1 MKAGEL
7 SGQGQEH
14 LVRLSR
20 ARQVLVE
27 CNHALVHAANEPELL
42 QQMCRIVVEIG
53 GYRQVWIAVPVDDP
67 AKSIAV
73 AAAAGYDN
81 DPLHVDGI
89 TWAGDGRY
97 QGATGRVIATGQSY
111 IARDILHDDAG
122 RRRARALE
130 RGYQSSATL
139 PLFAGGRCI
148 GAISIYAR
156 EPDAFDADE
165 IALITTLAQD
175 ISYGVEA
182 LRLRAAHEQAEIRSL
197 AVEERFRA
205 TFEQAAVGMAH
216 TTVEGW
222 FLEVNRKLCEILGYS
237 REELLALTTRDITY
251 PDDRGSHH
259 NSMLDLLAGKI
270 SVFSGSRRY
279 VRKDGAVI
287 WLNRTAALSRQAGGE
302 QYLIQVIED
311 ITERKRDEL
320 NLKRLLRAR
329 RVMAEVNQALA
340 RAAAESELLQETCRI
355 LAESGGYCQ
364 AWVGLAED
372 DAEKSIRIGAETG
385 CERKYLE
392 AHKGTWRADD
402 TNQGVMGHVIA
413 TGTAHTSQNILV
425 DNRFLRRRER
435 AIKRGYQSAITLPL
449 KIEGRCIGGL
459 SIYAF
464 EPDAFDADEITL
476 LDELA
481 EDLAYGIQSFRA
493 RTAHA
498 QAEAMAQENEE
509 RFRETFN
516 QAAVGLVHTA
526 PLPDRRYLLVNQK
539 FCDMVGYT
547 AEELKRMNGLQLSHP
562 DDLNSDRDLE
572 QQLIKGEITTYAS
585 RKRYIRKDGG
595 IIWVNRTVSL
605 VRDNTGK
612 PKYFIRVI
620 EDITA
625 RKEVEERYRTIFDN
639 AAVGITRVDLNGVLT
654 DANQK
659 FFDMLGYSKEELL
672 GMPIK
677 DITHPDDY
685 GQGAQFRDQLVY
697 GAMKAVAGEKRF
709 VRKDGELMWGRRTM
723 SVICDDAGKPEY
735 LVSVVEDISD
745 RKRAEFALRESE
757 EKFRQMADNI
767 PELFWIAD
775 VEMRELLY
783 LSPVYEKVTGKP
795 IVEVMKNPARC
806 IEVVH
811 PNDRRRVRAAL
822 RLLPHGDY
830 NIKYRVVCPDGSVR
844 WIHDQAYPVRDDAGR
859 IYRIA
864 GIAADI
870 TQRKVAEEKLAYL
883 AHYDGLTGLPNRVL
897 FRDRL
902 EQTLAQARRRNWRV
916 GVMMLDLDRFK
927 VANDSLGHSVGD
939 SLLKQVAGR
948 LTDCVRVGDTVGRFG
963 GDEFGIILSDLRNA
977 EDARLVAQ
985 KALGAFAKPFQL
997 ERDEVYITASVGISM
1012 YPEDSDDLEV
1022 LIKSADTALHRAKDS
1037 GRNNFQFFTAEMNV
1051 KVLHRLSMENSLRRA
1066 LERHEFLLHYQPKA
1080 SLNGGHTTGL
1090 EALLRWQH
1098 PELGLVLPGEFVP
1111 LLEETGLIIPVGE
1124 WVSRVVCAQLK
1135 AWEAAGIQC
1144 VPIAINLSSRQF
1156 LTRGFGSYIRQ
1167 LLDEYKVDPHLIEL
1181 EITESS
1187 LMANTED
1194 VVHTLEY
1201 LESIGV
1207 RISVDDFGTGY
1218 SSLSYL
1224 KRFPLDA
1231 LKIDRSF
1238 VRDITS
1244 NAEDATIVRAIISM
1258 AGSLGLKV
1266 VAEGVETEAQMSFL
1280 ATNGCDQIQGYYLS
1294 RPLTVED
1301 CGEWLKSNVHLPRP
1315 EALRGTAP
1323 ALLLVDDD
1331 EDMLVL
1337 LMRALSHDGY
1347 YILTAHSAAEAF
1359 EILSKHRVDMVIS
1372 DHRMPG
1378 MSGVEFLQRVKSL
1391 YPDMARIM
1399 CSGLADFQTMT
1410 EAVNKGEIFRF
1421 LPKNTDQKRM
1431 RRDVRE
1437 ALSARTS
1444 VRARGDIRQSGPGGG
1459 T

>member
-7 SGQGQEH
+7 PDKGQEH
-14 LVRLSR
+14 LARLSR
-20 ARQVLVE
+20 ARQVLVW
-27 CNHALVHAANEPELL
+27 CNHALVHASSEPELL
-42 QQMCRIVVEIG
+42 QQMCRIVVEVG
-53 GYRQVWIAVPVDDP
+53 GYRQAWIAVPVDDP

-73 AAAAGYDN
+73 AAAAGYEN
-81 DPLHVDGI
+81 DPPHVDGI
-89 TWAGDGRY
+89 TWAEDGGY
-97 QGATGRVIATGQSY
+97 QGATGRVIATGQPY

-122 RRRARALE
+122 RRRERALA

-139 PLFAGGRCI
+139 PLFAGNRCI

-156 EPDAFDADE
+156 EPGAFDADE
-165 IALITTLAQD
+165 IALIKTLAQD
-175 ISYGVEA
+175 ISYGVGA

-216 TTVEGW
+216 TTVEGR

-237 REELLALTTRDITY
+237 REELLALTTRGITH

-259 NSMLDLLAGKI
+259 NFMLDLLAGKI

-279 VRKDGAVI
+279 VRKDEGVI
-287 WLNRTAALSRQAGGE
+287 WLNRTVALSRPAGGE
-302 QYLIQVIED
+302 PYLIQVIED

-320 NLKRLLRAR
+320 NLKRVLRAR
-329 RVMAEVNQALA
+329 RVMAEVNHTLVH
-340 RAAAESELLQETCRI
+340 AAAESALLQETCRI
-355 LAESGGYCQ
+355 LVETGGYCQ

-372 DAEKSIRIGAETG
+372 DAEKSIRIGGEAG
-385 CERKYLE
+385 CERQYLE
-392 AHKGTWRADD
+392 AYKGSWADD
-402 TNQGVMGHVIA
+402 DTDHGVMGHVIA
-413 TGTAHTSQNILV
+413 TGAAYTSQNILA
-425 DNRFLRRRER
+425 DGRFLRRRER

-481 EDLAYGIQSFRA
+481 EDLAYGIKSFRA
-493 RTAHA
+493 RRAHA
-498 QAEAMAQENEE
+498 RAEAMAQENEE

-516 QAAVGLVHTA
+516 QAAVGIVHTA
-526 PLPDRRYLLVNQK
+526 PLPDRHYLLVNQK

-547 AEELKRMNGLQLSHP
+547 IEELKRMNGLQLSHP
-562 DDLNSDRDLE
+562 DDLDSDRGLE
-572 QQLIKGEITTYAS
+572 QRLIKGEITTYAS
-585 RKRYIRKDGG
+585 PKRYIRKDGG

-620 EDITA
+620 EDITG
-625 RKEVEERYRTIFDN
+625 RKEAEERYRTIFDN

-659 FFDMLGYSKEELL
+659 FFDMLGYASGELI

-677 DITHPDDY
+677 NITHPDDY
-685 GQGAQFRDQLVY
+685 GQGAQFRGQLAY
-697 GAMKAVAGEKRF
+697 GAIKAVAGEKRF
-709 VRKDGELMWGRRTM
+709 MRKDGSVMWARRTM
-723 SVICDDAGKPEY
+723 SVVCNDAGKPDY

-745 RKRAEFALRESE
+745 RKRAELALRESE

-767 PELFWIAD
+767 PEVFWMAD
-775 VEMRELLY
+775 VGMRKLLY

-795 IVEVMKNPARC
+795 AAEAMKRLSSFLE
-806 IEVVH
+806 IVH
-811 PNDRRRVRAAL
+811 PDDKRRVRVARRAMP
-822 RLLPHGDY
+822 RGGDY
-830 NIKYRVVCPDGSVR
+830 NIEYRILCADGSLR
-844 WIHDQAYPVRDDAGR
+844 WIHEQAYPVRDSEGG

-864 GIAADI
+864 GVASDI
-870 TQRKVAEEKLAYL
+870 THRKAAEEKLVYL

-902 EQTLAQARRRNWRV
+902 EQTLAQARRRNWLV

-948 LTDCVRVGDTVGRFG
+948 LTGCVRVGDTVGRFG
-963 GDEFGIILSDLRNA
+963 GDEFGVILSDLRNA

-985 KALGAFAKPFQL
+985 KALDAFAEPFQL
-997 ERDEVYITASVGISM
+997 ERDEVYITASIGISM
-1012 YPEDSDDLEV
+1012 YPADSDDLEV

-1037 GRNNFQFFTAEMNV
+1037 GRNNFQFFTAEMNA

-1080 SLNGGHTTGL
+1080 SLNGGNTTGL

-1124 WVSRVVCAQLK
+1124 WIFSAVCAQLK
-1135 AWEAAGIQC
+1135 AWAAAGVQC

-1156 LTRGFGSYIRQ
+1156 LTRGFGSYIRR
-1167 LLDEYKVDPHLIEL
+1167 LLDEYEADPRLIEL

-1258 AGSLGLKV
+1258 AGSLGLKT
-1266 VAEGVETEAQMSFL
+1266 VAEGVETEAQMNFL
-1280 ATNGCDQIQGYYLS
+1280 ATNGCDEIQGYYLA

-1301 CGEWLKSNVHLPRP
+1301 CGAWLQCNVHLSRP
-1315 EALRGTAP
+1315 VALRGTAP

-1331 EDMLVL
+1331 EDMLIL
-1337 LMRALSHDGY
+1337 LMRELSQDGY
-1347 YILTAHSAAEAF
+1347 YILTAHDAAEAF
-1359 EILSKHRVDMVIS
+1359 DILSRHRVDMVIS
-1372 DHRMPG
+1372 DHQMPG

-1391 YPDMARIM
+1391 YPDTVRIM
-1399 CSGLADFQTMT
+1399 CSALADFQTMT

-1421 LPKNTDQKRM
+1421 LPKNMDQRQM
-1431 RRDVRE
+1431 RREVHE

-1444 VRARGDIRQSGPGGG
+1444 VQARGNARRSS
-1459 T
+1459 